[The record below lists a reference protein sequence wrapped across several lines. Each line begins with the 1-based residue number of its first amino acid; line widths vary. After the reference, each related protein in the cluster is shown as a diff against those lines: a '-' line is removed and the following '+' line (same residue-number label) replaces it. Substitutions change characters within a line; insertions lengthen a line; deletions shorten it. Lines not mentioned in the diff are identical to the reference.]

1 MGQVIDSTTVKLNW
15 APPPYT
21 NQNGIIRKY
30 IIKATEM
37 ETGNRFSWESFTT
50 SIEVPTLH
58 PYYTYQFTVAAYT
71 VAVGPYTNPVNFRT
85 HPDSKSSHNT

>member
-1 MGQVIDSTTVKLNW
+1 MIDSTTVKLNW

-37 ETGNRFSWESFTT
+37 ETGNMFSWESFTT
-50 SIEVPTLH
+50 SIEVLTLH
-58 PYYTYQFTVAAYT
+58 PYYTYQFSVAAYT
-71 VAVGPYTNPVNFRT
+71 VAVGPYTSPVNFRT
-85 HPDSKSSHNT
+85 HPDSKTSHIT